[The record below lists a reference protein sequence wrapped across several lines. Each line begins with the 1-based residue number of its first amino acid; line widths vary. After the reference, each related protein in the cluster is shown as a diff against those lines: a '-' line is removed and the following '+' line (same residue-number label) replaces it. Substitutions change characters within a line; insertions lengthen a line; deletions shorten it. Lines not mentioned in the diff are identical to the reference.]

1 MAAPEVPAKPVDQLI
16 ANLSELIAALA
27 VPVSLGMLTGIARP
41 AWTELHSQLVGFGW
55 ATAEEYEA
63 AIRKVLDRG

>member
-1 MAAPEVPAKPVDQLI
+1 VADTQAPAKPVDQLI

-27 VPVSLGMLTGIARP
+27 APVSLGMPMGKARP